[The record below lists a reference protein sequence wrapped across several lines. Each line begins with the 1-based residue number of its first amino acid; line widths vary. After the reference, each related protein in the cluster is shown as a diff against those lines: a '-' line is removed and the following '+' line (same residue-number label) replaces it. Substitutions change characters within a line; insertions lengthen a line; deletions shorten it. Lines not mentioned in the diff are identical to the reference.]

1 MIVASHDSVV
11 EQNTRAELY
20 VQNTNTSTVSG
31 FVCEGSV
38 WTDVLVRLCNFQR
51 TEGCRLSY

>member
-31 FVCEGSV
+31 FVCEGSGL
-38 WTDVLVRLCNFQR
+38 D
-51 TEGCRLSY
+51 